1 MNDILLIN
9 PRFAARHAM
18 AMAEAKR
25 VAETHGGKG
34 QSLDDISDW
43 YRSRYRSRQ
52 RVAISAAGIAYIHVY
67 GFLGSKFDPIYNA
80 VGLVTDY
87 EILKHEFDSVLNN
100 PQVQDIVFDIESGG
114 GYAQGAPS
122 LAGHILANRG
132 KKPIHTYSDSMICSA
147 AFYIGCSAD
156 TVITSVDAAAG
167 SIGTRMTMFDYTKMM
182 EQAGYTAHEF
192 QATGADL
199 KATGSPYHVPTDAE
213 KEFIQQ
219 GIDQCNERF
228 QNHVLAAR
236 PDIDLEV
243 FRAGHY
249 EGEHAVDLGLVDLLI
264 DRSDLEETIIAMR

>member
-25 VAETHGGKG
+25 VAETHGEKN
-34 QSLDDISDW
+34 QSLDDIADW

-52 RVAISAAGIAYIHVY
+52 RVTITASGIAIIHVY

-122 LAGHILANRG
+122 LASHILANRG
-132 KKPIHTYSDSMICSA
+132 KKPIYTYSDSMICSA
-147 AFYIGCSAD
+147 AYFIGCSAD
-156 TVITSVDAAAG
+156 TIIASVDASSG
-167 SIGTRMTMFDYTKMM
+167 SIGTRMTTWDYSKMM
-182 EQAGYTAHEF
+182 EQAGYTAHEW

-199 KATGSPYHVPTDAE
+199 KSAGSPYHAPTEAE
-213 KEFIQQ
+213 KEFIQSS
-219 GIDQCNERF
+219 IDRTNEGF

-249 EGEHAVDLGLVDLLI
+249 EGEHAIDLGLVDIIL
-264 DRSDLEETIIAMR
+264 DRSELEETIIAMR